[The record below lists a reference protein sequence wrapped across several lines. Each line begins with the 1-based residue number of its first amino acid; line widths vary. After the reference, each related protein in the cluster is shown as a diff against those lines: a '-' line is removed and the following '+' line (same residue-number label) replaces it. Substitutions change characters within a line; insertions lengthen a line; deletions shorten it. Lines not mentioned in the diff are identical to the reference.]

1 MTDIVAMLRSHAA
14 MSITGA
20 FQRAIMLEA
29 ADRIEKYERQE
40 AERAKMDVSLN
51 QKLKEDKAN
60 AYKAMLHIGESND
73 IWQNEDVYNLAK
85 GVYDIITK
93 IEKEDK

>member
-1 MTDIVAMLRSHAA
+1 MDIP
-14 MSITGA
+14 
-20 FQRAIMLEA
+20 
-29 ADRIEKYERQE
+29 
-40 AERAKMDVSLN
+40 LN
-51 QKLKEDKAN
+51 DKLKEDKAN

-93 IEKEDK
+93 IERSEK

>member
-1 MTDIVAMLRSHAA
+1 MDLVRMLRNYARAES
-14 MSITGA
+14 TGA
-20 FQRAIMLEA
+20 FAGSIMSEA
-29 ADRIEKYERQE
+29 ADRIEKYEKQE
-40 AERAKMDVSLN
+40 EERAKMDVSLK